1 MQVRG
6 PERLTETSL
15 RELNVLGFV
24 ASGFSTIPIAES
36 IVFDAFVPIQ
46 ILRLRILWWQD
57 TT

>member
-46 ILRLRILWWQD
+46 ILRLRILW
-57 TT
+57 

>member
-24 ASGFSTIPIAES
+24 ASGFSTIPIVES

-46 ILRLRILWWQD
+46 IFLRPRILW
-57 TT
+57 